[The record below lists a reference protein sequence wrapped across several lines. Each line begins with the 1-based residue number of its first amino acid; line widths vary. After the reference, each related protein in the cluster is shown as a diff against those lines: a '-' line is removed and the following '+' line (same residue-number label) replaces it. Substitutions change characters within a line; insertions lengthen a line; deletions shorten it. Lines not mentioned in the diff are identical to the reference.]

1 MLRGAHSCPAALLC
15 SHGQENV
22 RMWVCVAV
30 AVYICMFA
38 HALMVHA
45 LLLLHVLRMM
55 CAQPIMHVCSH
66 TC

>member
-1 MLRGAHSCPAALLC
+1 
-15 SHGQENV
+15 
-22 RMWVCVAV
+22 MWVCVAV